1 MAASLARAGE
11 TCESGGWGR
20 RLGASVLRW
29 PEPSP
34 GFRPGEGE
42 RGQTL

>member
-1 MAASLARAGE
+1 MAAGLASAGE
-11 TCESGGWGR
+11 TCEAGEWGR
-20 RLGASVLRW
+20 RLEASVLRW